1 MSVMEIL
8 LPVFVQVV
16 LTFALLFRMGYL
28 RVATIRSGEVKIRD
42 IALREPNW
50 TPRTLQIANAFHNQ
64 LELPMLFYVLTIL
77 TLITRQA
84 DIVFLAL
91 AWIFVAL
98 RLAHAWIHVTSN
110 RVRPRA
116 VAFMAGGLVLAVMW
130 LIFMLRVI
138 WVH

>member
-28 RVATIRSGEVKIRD
+28 RVTTIRSGEVKIRD

-91 AWIFVAL
+91 AWIFVTL

-116 VAFMAGGLVLAVMW
+116 VAFMAGALVLAVMW
-130 LIFMLRVI
+130 LIFMLRLI